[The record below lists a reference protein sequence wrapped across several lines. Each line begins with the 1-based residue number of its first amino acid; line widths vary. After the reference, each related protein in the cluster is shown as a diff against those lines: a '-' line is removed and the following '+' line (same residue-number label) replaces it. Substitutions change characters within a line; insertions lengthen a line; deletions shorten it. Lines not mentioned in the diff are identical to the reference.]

1 MLTKI
6 LIKNFTLIDK
16 VEIDFLTG
24 FTTVTGDTGSGKS
37 ILLSALSLI
46 IGKRAGQNLLKNSTL
61 KCVLEAEF
69 NLSNFN
75 IRSLLVKNNID
86 YFDQTILRREILP
99 NGKSRSFVNDS
110 PVNLD
115 FLKTVGEKLIDI
127 HTQHQPLASSNNSFF
142 YSLIDNLA
150 EQQHIVKNFND
161 TLINY
166 KDLKI
171 ELQKLIRL
179 NTSLKNDNDYL
190 LYLYN
195 ELNDIKLVIDE
206 QEILENKLKLFKNSE
221 EIKSSFSQIEYIL
234 YSSDDSIENKIFSLN
249 SVLHN
254 ISKISD
260 NFSQIKNRLDSLLI
274 ELNDIKSDLN
284 NSSLDFSD
292 DDSEI
297 DKMESRLN
305 IIYNL
310 QKKHSVNSISA
321 LIIKKQELK
330 SKLDESGSVEINIDE
345 LQKTICKKT
354 HYLQELSK
362 KISISRKKI
371 IPKLKSELESLL
383 LELGMKNASFDFK
396 LSEIDDFNRYGSD
409 QIEVLFSANKGIE
422 YAPLFKIA
430 SGGELSRILLSI
442 KSILSKHLNLPTMI
456 FDEID
461 SGVSGEMS
469 NAMAN
474 MMLEMSSK
482 MQIIAITHL
491 PQVAS
496 KGNHQLSVYKQN
508 SLSSTS
514 TMVKQLNNQ
523 ERIDEIAKMLAG
535 DLISDSAI
543 THAKELLN

>member
-1 MLTKI
+1 MLTKV

-16 VEIDFLTG
+16 VEIDFLSG

-75 IRSLLVKNNID
+75 IQSLLVKNNID

-99 NGKSRSFVNDS
+99 NGKSRSFINDS

-127 HTQHQPLASSNNSFF
+127 HTQHQTLASSNNSFF

-166 KDLKI
+166 RDLKI
-171 ELQKLIRL
+171 ELEKLIRL

-195 ELNDIKLVIDE
+195 ELNEVKLVIDE
-206 QEILENKLKLFKNSE
+206 QDIIKNKLKLFKNSE
-221 EIKSSFSQIEYIL
+221 EIKSSFSQIDHIL

-249 SVLHN
+249 SILNN

-260 NFSQIKNRLDSLLI
+260 NFSPIKNRLDSLLI

-284 NSSLDFSD
+284 NSSFDFSD

-310 QKKHSVNSISA
+310 QKKHSVNSISD
-321 LIIKKQELK
+321 LIIKQQELK

-345 LQKTICKKT
+345 LQKSISKKT

-383 LELGMKNASFDFK
+383 LDLGMKNASFDFK
-396 LSEIDDFNRYGSD
+396 LSKIDDFNRYGSD

-496 KGNHQLSVYKQN
+496 KGNQQLSVYKQN

-514 TMVKQLNNQ
+514 TMVKQLSNQ

>member
-1 MLTKI
+1 MLTKV

-16 VEIDFLTG
+16 VEIDFLSG

-75 IRSLLVKNNID
+75 IQSLLVKNNID

-99 NGKSRSFVNDS
+99 NGKSRSFINDS

-127 HTQHQPLASSNNSFF
+127 HTQHQTLASSNNSFF

-166 KDLKI
+166 RDLKI
-171 ELQKLIRL
+171 ELEKLIRL

-195 ELNDIKLVIDE
+195 ELNDVKLVIDE
-206 QEILENKLKLFKNSE
+206 QDIIENKLKLFKNSE
-221 EIKSSFSQIEYIL
+221 EIKSSFSQIDHIL

-249 SVLHN
+249 SIFNN

-260 NFSQIKNRLDSLLI
+260 NFSPIKNRLDSLLI

-284 NSSLDFSD
+284 NSSFDFSD

-310 QKKHSVNSISA
+310 QKKHSVNSISD
-321 LIIKKQELK
+321 LIIKQQELK
-330 SKLDESGSVEINIDE
+330 SKLEESGSVEINIDE
-345 LQKTICKKT
+345 LQKSISKKT

-383 LELGMKNASFDFK
+383 LDLGMKNASFDFK
-396 LSEIDDFNRYGSD
+396 LSKIDDFNRYGSD

-496 KGNHQLSVYKQN
+496 KGNQQLSVYKQN

-514 TMVKQLNNQ
+514 TMVKQLSNQ

>member
-1 MLTKI
+1 MLTKV

-16 VEIDFLTG
+16 VEIDFLSG

-75 IRSLLVKNNID
+75 IQSLLVKNNID

-99 NGKSRSFVNDS
+99 NGKSRSFINDS

-127 HTQHQPLASSNNSFF
+127 HTQHQTLASSNNSFF

-166 KDLKI
+166 RDLKI
-171 ELQKLIRL
+171 ELEKLIRL

-195 ELNDIKLVIDE
+195 ELNDVKLVIDE
-206 QEILENKLKLFKNSE
+206 QDIIENKLKLFKNSE
-221 EIKSSFSQIEYIL
+221 EIKSSFSQIDHIL

-249 SVLHN
+249 SILNN

-260 NFSQIKNRLDSLLI
+260 NFSPIKNRLDSLLI

-284 NSSLDFSD
+284 NSSFDFSD

-310 QKKHSVNSISA
+310 QKKHSVNSISD
-321 LIIKKQELK
+321 LISKQQELK

-345 LQKTICKKT
+345 LQKSISKKT

-383 LELGMKNASFDFK
+383 LDLGMKNASFDFK
-396 LSEIDDFNRYGSD
+396 LSKIDDFNRYGSD

-496 KGNHQLSVYKQN
+496 KGNQQLSVYKQN

-514 TMVKQLNNQ
+514 TMVKQLSNQ

>member
-1 MLTKI
+1 MLTKV

-16 VEIDFLTG
+16 VEIDFLSG

-75 IRSLLVKNNID
+75 IQSLLVKNNID

-99 NGKSRSFVNDS
+99 NGKSRSFINDS

-127 HTQHQPLASSNNSFF
+127 HTQHQTLASSNNSFF

-166 KDLKI
+166 RDLKI
-171 ELQKLIRL
+171 ELEKLIRL

-195 ELNDIKLVIDE
+195 ELNEVKLVIDE
-206 QEILENKLKLFKNSE
+206 QDIIENKLKLFKNSE
-221 EIKSSFSQIEYIL
+221 EIKSSFSQIDHIL

-249 SVLHN
+249 SILNN

-260 NFSQIKNRLDSLLI
+260 NFSPIKNRLDSLLI
-274 ELNDIKSDLN
+274 ELNDIKFDLN
-284 NSSLDFSD
+284 NSSFDFSD

-305 IIYNL
+305 VIYNL
-310 QKKHSVNSISA
+310 QKKHSVNSISD
-321 LIIKKQELK
+321 LIIKQQELK
-330 SKLDESGSVEINIDE
+330 SKLEESGSVEINIDE
-345 LQKTICKKT
+345 LQKSISKKT

-383 LELGMKNASFDFK
+383 LDLGMKNASFDFK
-396 LSEIDDFNRYGSD
+396 LSKIDDFNRYGSD

-496 KGNHQLSVYKQN
+496 KGNQQLSVYKQN

-514 TMVKQLNNQ
+514 TMVKQLSNQ

>member
-16 VEIDFLTG
+16 VEIDFLSG

-345 LQKTICKKT
+345 LQKTISKKT

-396 LSEIDDFNRYGSD
+396 LSEIDGFNRYGSD

>member
-1 MLTKI
+1 VLTKV

-16 VEIDFLTG
+16 VEIDFLSG

-75 IRSLLVKNNID
+75 IQSLLVKNNID

-99 NGKSRSFVNDS
+99 NGKSRSFINDS

-127 HTQHQPLASSNNSFF
+127 HTQHQTLASSNNSFF

-166 KDLKI
+166 RDLKI
-171 ELQKLIRL
+171 ELEKLIRL

-195 ELNDIKLVIDE
+195 ELNDVKLVIDE
-206 QEILENKLKLFKNSE
+206 QDIIENKLKLFKNSE
-221 EIKSSFSQIEYIL
+221 EIKSSFSQIDHIL

-249 SVLHN
+249 SILNN

-260 NFSQIKNRLDSLLI
+260 NFSPIKNRLDSLLI
-274 ELNDIKSDLN
+274 ELNDIKFDLN
-284 NSSLDFSD
+284 NSSFDFSD

-305 IIYNL
+305 VIYNL
-310 QKKHSVNSISA
+310 QKKHSVNSISD
-321 LIIKKQELK
+321 LIIKQQELK
-330 SKLDESGSVEINIDE
+330 SKLEESGSVEINIDE
-345 LQKTICKKT
+345 LQKSISKKT

-383 LELGMKNASFDFK
+383 LDLGMKNASFDFK
-396 LSEIDDFNRYGSD
+396 LSKIDDFNRYGSD

-496 KGNHQLSVYKQN
+496 KGNQQLSVYKQN

-514 TMVKQLNNQ
+514 TMVKQLSNQ

>member
-1 MLTKI
+1 VLTKI

-345 LQKTICKKT
+345 LQKTISKKT

-396 LSEIDDFNRYGSD
+396 LSEIDGFNRYGSD

>member
-1 MLTKI
+1 MLTKV

-16 VEIDFLTG
+16 VEIDFLSG

-75 IRSLLVKNNID
+75 IQSLLVKNNID

-99 NGKSRSFVNDS
+99 NGKSRSFINDS

-127 HTQHQPLASSNNSFF
+127 HTQHQTLASSNNSFF

-150 EQQHIVKNFND
+150 EQQHNVKNFND

-166 KDLKI
+166 RDLKI
-171 ELQKLIRL
+171 ELEKLIRL

-195 ELNDIKLVIDE
+195 ELNDVKLVIDE
-206 QEILENKLKLFKNSE
+206 QDIIENKLKLFKNSE
-221 EIKSSFSQIEYIL
+221 EIKSSFSQIDHIL

-249 SVLHN
+249 SILNN

-260 NFSQIKNRLDSLLI
+260 NFSPIKNRLDSLLI

-284 NSSLDFSD
+284 NSSFDFSD

-305 IIYNL
+305 VIYNL
-310 QKKHSVNSISA
+310 QKKHSVNSISD
-321 LIIKKQELK
+321 LIIKQQELK
-330 SKLDESGSVEINIDE
+330 SKLEESGSVEINIDE
-345 LQKTICKKT
+345 LQKSISKKT

-383 LELGMKNASFDFK
+383 LDLGMKNASFDFK
-396 LSEIDDFNRYGSD
+396 LSKIDDFNRYGSD

-496 KGNHQLSVYKQN
+496 KGNQQLSVYKQN

-514 TMVKQLNNQ
+514 TMVKQLSNQ

>member
-1 MLTKI
+1 MLTKV

-16 VEIDFLTG
+16 VEIDFLSG

-75 IRSLLVKNNID
+75 IQSLLVKNNID

-99 NGKSRSFVNDS
+99 NGKSRSFINDS

-127 HTQHQPLASSNNSFF
+127 HTQHQTLASSNNSFF

-166 KDLKI
+166 RDLKI
-171 ELQKLIRL
+171 ELEKLIRL

-195 ELNDIKLVIDE
+195 ELNDVKLVIDE
-206 QEILENKLKLFKNSE
+206 QDIIENKLKLFKNSE
-221 EIKSSFSQIEYIL
+221 EIKSSFSQIDHIL

-249 SVLHN
+249 SIFNN

-260 NFSQIKNRLDSLLI
+260 NFSPIKNRLDSLLI

-284 NSSLDFSD
+284 NSSFDFSD

-310 QKKHSVNSISA
+310 QKKHSVNSISD
-321 LIIKKQELK
+321 LIIKQQELK

-345 LQKTICKKT
+345 LQKSISKKT

-383 LELGMKNASFDFK
+383 LDLGMKNASFDFK
-396 LSEIDDFNRYGSD
+396 LSKIDDFNRYGSD

-496 KGNHQLSVYKQN
+496 KGNQQLSVYKQN

-514 TMVKQLNNQ
+514 TMVKQLSNQ

>member
-16 VEIDFLTG
+16 VEIDFLSG

-75 IRSLLVKNNID
+75 IQSLLVKNNID

-99 NGKSRSFVNDS
+99 NGKSRSFINDS

-127 HTQHQPLASSNNSFF
+127 HTQHQTLASSNNSFF

-150 EQQHIVKNFND
+150 EQQHNVKNFND

-166 KDLKI
+166 RDLKI
-171 ELQKLIRL
+171 ELEKLIRL

-195 ELNDIKLVIDE
+195 ELNDVKLVIDE
-206 QEILENKLKLFKNSE
+206 QDIIENKLKLFKNSE
-221 EIKSSFSQIEYIL
+221 EIKSSFSQIDHIL

-249 SVLHN
+249 SILNN

-260 NFSQIKNRLDSLLI
+260 NFSPIKNRLDSLLI
-274 ELNDIKSDLN
+274 ELNDIKFDLN
-284 NSSLDFSD
+284 NSSFDFSD

-305 IIYNL
+305 VIYNL
-310 QKKHSVNSISA
+310 QKKHSVNSISD
-321 LIIKKQELK
+321 LIIKQQELK
-330 SKLDESGSVEINIDE
+330 SKLEESGSVEINIDE
-345 LQKTICKKT
+345 LQKSISKKT

-383 LELGMKNASFDFK
+383 LDLGMKNASFDFK
-396 LSEIDDFNRYGSD
+396 LSKIDDFNRYGSD

-496 KGNHQLSVYKQN
+496 KGNQQLSVYKQN

-514 TMVKQLNNQ
+514 TMVKQLSNQ

>member
-1 MLTKI
+1 MLTKV

-16 VEIDFLTG
+16 VEIDFLSG

-75 IRSLLVKNNID
+75 IQSLLVKNNID
-86 YFDQTILRREILP
+86 YFHQTILRREILP
-99 NGKSRSFVNDS
+99 NGKSRSFINDS

-127 HTQHQPLASSNNSFF
+127 HTQHQTLASSNNSFF

-166 KDLKI
+166 RDLKI
-171 ELQKLIRL
+171 ELEKLIRL

-195 ELNDIKLVIDE
+195 ELNDVKLVIDE
-206 QEILENKLKLFKNSE
+206 QDIIENKLKLFKNSE
-221 EIKSSFSQIEYIL
+221 EIKSSFSQIDHIL

-249 SVLHN
+249 SILNN

-260 NFSQIKNRLDSLLI
+260 NFSPIKIRLDSLLI

-284 NSSLDFSD
+284 NSSFDFSD

-310 QKKHSVNSISA
+310 QKKHSVNSISD
-321 LIIKKQELK
+321 LIIKQQELK

-345 LQKTICKKT
+345 LQKSISKKT

-383 LELGMKNASFDFK
+383 LDLGMKNASFDFK
-396 LSEIDDFNRYGSD
+396 LSKIDDFNRYGSD

-496 KGNHQLSVYKQN
+496 KGNQQLSVYKQN

-514 TMVKQLNNQ
+514 TMVKQLSNQ

>member
-16 VEIDFLTG
+16 VEIDFLSG

-310 QKKHSVNSISA
+310 QKKHSVNSISD

-345 LQKTICKKT
+345 LQKSISKKT

-383 LELGMKNASFDFK
+383 LDLGMKNASFDFK
-396 LSEIDDFNRYGSD
+396 LSKIDDFNRYGSD

>member
-46 IGKRAGQNLLKNSTL
+46 IGKRAGQNLLKNSKQ

-69 NLSNFN
+69 NLSDFN
-75 IRSLLVKNNID
+75 IRSLFSENTID

-99 NGKSRSFVNDS
+99 NGKSRSFINDS

-115 FLKTVGEKLIDI
+115 LLKNIGDKLIDI
-127 HTQHQPLASSNNSFF
+127 HTQHQTLANSDNSFF

-150 EQQHIVKNFND
+150 EQKHIVKNFND
-161 TLINY
+161 TLVNY
-166 KDLKI
+166 RELKI
-171 ELQKLIRL
+171 ELEKLNRL

-195 ELNDIKLVIDE
+195 ELNDVNLEIDE
-206 QEILENKLKLFKNSE
+206 QQIIEDKLKLYKNSE
-221 EIKSSFSQIEYIL
+221 ELKSSFSQIDHIL
-234 YSSDDSIENKIFSLN
+234 YSSDESIENKIFSLN
-249 SVLHN
+249 SILTN
-254 ISKISD
+254 ISK
-260 NFSQIKNRLDSLLI
+260 FSNTFSSLKNRLDSLLI
-274 ELNDIKSDLN
+274 ELSDIKSDLN
-284 NSSLDFSD
+284 NPSIDFNHD
-292 DDSEI
+292 YLEI
-297 DKMESRLN
+297 EKLESRLN

-310 QKKHSVNSISA
+310 QKKHSVNSIND
-321 LIIKKQELK
+321 LIIKQQELK

-345 LQKTICKKT
+345 LQKTIIKKKQ
-354 HYLQELSK
+354 YLNELSK

-371 IPKLKSELESLL
+371 VPKLKLQLESLL
-383 LELGMKNASFDFK
+383 LNLGMKNASFDFK
-396 LSEIDDFNRYGSD
+396 FSELGKFNRFGCD
-409 QIEVLFSANKGIE
+409 EINVLFSANKGIK

-491 PQVAS
+491 PQVAA
-496 KGNHQLSVYKQN
+496 KGNHQLNVYKHN
-508 SLSSTS
+508 SLNSTS
-514 TMVKQLNNQ
+514 TKVKFLNDQ

-535 DLISDSAI
+535 DLISDSAV

>member
-1 MLTKI
+1 MLTKV

-16 VEIDFLTG
+16 VEIDFLSG

-75 IRSLLVKNNID
+75 IQSLLVKNNID

-99 NGKSRSFVNDS
+99 NGKSRSFINDS

-127 HTQHQPLASSNNSFF
+127 HTQHQTLASSNNSFF

-166 KDLKI
+166 RDLKI
-171 ELQKLIRL
+171 ELEKLIRL

-195 ELNDIKLVIDE
+195 ELNDVKLVIDE
-206 QEILENKLKLFKNSE
+206 QDIIENKLKLFKNSE
-221 EIKSSFSQIEYIL
+221 EIKSSFSQIDHIL

-249 SVLHN
+249 SILNN

-260 NFSQIKNRLDSLLI
+260 NFSPIKNRLDSLLI
-274 ELNDIKSDLN
+274 ELNDIKFDLN
-284 NSSLDFSD
+284 NSSFDFSD

-305 IIYNL
+305 VIYNL
-310 QKKHSVNSISA
+310 QKKHSVNSISD
-321 LIIKKQELK
+321 LIIKQQELK
-330 SKLDESGSVEINIDE
+330 SKLEESGSVEINIDE
-345 LQKTICKKT
+345 LQKSISKKT

-383 LELGMKNASFDFK
+383 LDLGMKNASFDFK
-396 LSEIDDFNRYGSD
+396 LSKIDDFNRYGSD

-496 KGNHQLSVYKQN
+496 KGNQQLSVYKQN

-514 TMVKQLNNQ
+514 TMVKQLSNQ

>member
-1 MLTKI
+1 VLTKV

-16 VEIDFLTG
+16 VEIDFLSG

-75 IRSLLVKNNID
+75 IQSLLVKNNID

-99 NGKSRSFVNDS
+99 NGKSRSFINDS

-127 HTQHQPLASSNNSFF
+127 HTQHQTLASSNNSFF

-150 EQQHIVKNFND
+150 EQQHNVKNFND

-166 KDLKI
+166 RDLKI
-171 ELQKLIRL
+171 ELEKLIRL

-195 ELNDIKLVIDE
+195 ELNDVKLVIDE
-206 QEILENKLKLFKNSE
+206 QDIIENKLKLFKNSE
-221 EIKSSFSQIEYIL
+221 EIKSSFSQIDHIL

-249 SVLHN
+249 SILNN

-260 NFSQIKNRLDSLLI
+260 NFSPIKNRLDSLLI
-274 ELNDIKSDLN
+274 ELNDIKFDLN
-284 NSSLDFSD
+284 NSSFDFSD

-305 IIYNL
+305 VIYNL
-310 QKKHSVNSISA
+310 QKKHSVNSISD
-321 LIIKKQELK
+321 LIIKQQELK
-330 SKLDESGSVEINIDE
+330 SKLEESGSVEINIDE
-345 LQKTICKKT
+345 LQKSISKKT

-383 LELGMKNASFDFK
+383 LDLGMKNASFDFK
-396 LSEIDDFNRYGSD
+396 LSKIDDFNRYGSD

-496 KGNHQLSVYKQN
+496 KGNQQLSVYKQN

-514 TMVKQLNNQ
+514 TMVKQLSNQ

>member
-1 MLTKI
+1 MLTKV

-16 VEIDFLTG
+16 VEIDFLSG

-75 IRSLLVKNNID
+75 IQSLLVKNNID

-99 NGKSRSFVNDS
+99 NGKSRSFINDS

-127 HTQHQPLASSNNSFF
+127 HTQHQTLASSNNSFF

-166 KDLKI
+166 RDLKI
-171 ELQKLIRL
+171 ELEKLIRL

-195 ELNDIKLVIDE
+195 ELNDVKLVIDE
-206 QEILENKLKLFKNSE
+206 QDIIENKLKLFKNSE
-221 EIKSSFSQIEYIL
+221 EIKSSFSQIDHIL

-249 SVLHN
+249 SILNN

-260 NFSQIKNRLDSLLI
+260 NFSPIKNRLDSRLI

-284 NSSLDFSD
+284 NSSFDFSD

-310 QKKHSVNSISA
+310 QKKHSVNSISD
-321 LIIKKQELK
+321 LIIKQQELK

-345 LQKTICKKT
+345 LQKSISKKT

-383 LELGMKNASFDFK
+383 LDLGMKNASFDFK
-396 LSEIDDFNRYGSD
+396 LSKIDDFNRYGSD

-496 KGNHQLSVYKQN
+496 KGNQQLSVYKQN

-514 TMVKQLNNQ
+514 TMVKQLSNQ

>member
-1 MLTKI
+1 VLTKV

-16 VEIDFLTG
+16 VEIDFLSG

-61 KCVLEAEF
+61 KRVLEAEF

-75 IRSLLVKNNID
+75 IQSLLVKNNID

-99 NGKSRSFVNDS
+99 NGKSRSFINDS

-127 HTQHQPLASSNNSFF
+127 HTQHQTLASSNNSFF

-166 KDLKI
+166 RDLKI
-171 ELQKLIRL
+171 ELEKLIRL

-195 ELNDIKLVIDE
+195 ELNDVKLVIDE
-206 QEILENKLKLFKNSE
+206 QDIIENKLKLFKNSE
-221 EIKSSFSQIEYIL
+221 EIKSSFSQIDHIL

-249 SVLHN
+249 SILNN

-260 NFSQIKNRLDSLLI
+260 NFSPIKNRLDSLLI

-284 NSSLDFSD
+284 NSSFDFSD

-310 QKKHSVNSISA
+310 QKKHSVNSISD
-321 LIIKKQELK
+321 LIIKQQELK
-330 SKLDESGSVEINIDE
+330 SKLEESGSVEINIDE
-345 LQKTICKKT
+345 LQKSISKKT

-383 LELGMKNASFDFK
+383 LDLGMKNASFDFK
-396 LSEIDDFNRYGSD
+396 LSKIDDFNRYGSD

-496 KGNHQLSVYKQN
+496 KGNQQLSVYKQN

-514 TMVKQLNNQ
+514 TMVKQLSNQ

>member
-1 MLTKI
+1 MLTKV

-16 VEIDFLTG
+16 VEIDFLSG

-75 IRSLLVKNNID
+75 IQSLLVKNNID

-99 NGKSRSFVNDS
+99 NGKSRSFINDS

-127 HTQHQPLASSNNSFF
+127 HTQHQTLASSNNSFF

-166 KDLKI
+166 RDLKI
-171 ELQKLIRL
+171 ELEKLIRL

-195 ELNDIKLVIDE
+195 ELNDVKLVIDE
-206 QEILENKLKLFKNSE
+206 QDIIENKLKLFKNSE
-221 EIKSSFSQIEYIL
+221 EIKSSFSQIDHIL

-249 SVLHN
+249 SIFNN

-260 NFSQIKNRLDSLLI
+260 NFSPIKNRLDSLLI

-284 NSSLDFSD
+284 NSSFDFSD

-310 QKKHSVNSISA
+310 QKKHSVNSISD
-321 LIIKKQELK
+321 LIIKQQELK

-345 LQKTICKKT
+345 LQKSISKKT

-383 LELGMKNASFDFK
+383 LDLGMKNASFDFK
-396 LSEIDDFNRYGSD
+396 LSKIDDFNRYGSD

-496 KGNHQLSVYKQN
+496 KGNQQLSVHKQN

-514 TMVKQLNNQ
+514 TMVKQLSNQ

>member
-1 MLTKI
+1 MLTKV

-16 VEIDFLTG
+16 VEIDFLSG

-75 IRSLLVKNNID
+75 IQSLLVKNNID

-99 NGKSRSFVNDS
+99 NGKSRSFINDS

-127 HTQHQPLASSNNSFF
+127 HTQHQTLASSNNSFF

-166 KDLKI
+166 RDLKI
-171 ELQKLIRL
+171 ELEKLIRL

-195 ELNDIKLVIDE
+195 ELNDVKLVIDE
-206 QEILENKLKLFKNSE
+206 QDIIENKLKLFKNSE
-221 EIKSSFSQIEYIL
+221 EIKSSFSQIDHIL

-249 SVLHN
+249 SILNN

-260 NFSQIKNRLDSLLI
+260 NFSPIKNRLDSLLI

-284 NSSLDFSD
+284 NSSFDFSD

-310 QKKHSVNSISA
+310 QKKHSVNSISD
-321 LIIKKQELK
+321 LIIKQQELK

-345 LQKTICKKT
+345 LQKSISKKT

-383 LELGMKNASFDFK
+383 LDLGMKNASFDFK
-396 LSEIDDFNRYGSD
+396 LSKIDDFNRYGSD

-430 SGGELSRILLSI
+430 SGGELSRILLAI

-496 KGNHQLSVYKQN
+496 KGNQQLSVYKQN

-514 TMVKQLNNQ
+514 TMVKQLSNQ

>member
-46 IGKRAGQNLLKNSTL
+46 IGKRAGQNLLKNSKQ
-61 KCVLEAEF
+61 KCILEAEF
-69 NLSNFN
+69 NLSDFN
-75 IRSLLVKNNID
+75 IRSLFSENSID

-99 NGKSRSFVNDS
+99 NGKSRSFINDS

-115 FLKTVGEKLIDI
+115 LLKNIGDKLIDI
-127 HTQHQPLASSNNSFF
+127 HTQHQTLVNSDNSFF

-150 EQQHIVKNFND
+150 EQKHIVKNFND

-166 KDLKI
+166 RELKI
-171 ELQKLIRL
+171 ELEKLNRL

-195 ELNDIKLVIDE
+195 ELNDVNLEINE
-206 QEILENKLKLFKNSE
+206 QEIIEDKLKLYKNSE
-221 EIKSSFSQIEYIL
+221 ELKSSFSQIDQIL
-234 YSSDDSIENKIFSLN
+234 YSSDESIENKIFSLN
-249 SVLHN
+249 SILTN
-254 ISKISD
+254 ISK
-260 NFSQIKNRLDSLLI
+260 FSNTFSSLKDRLDSLLI

-284 NSSLDFSD
+284 NPSIDFSHD
-292 DDSEI
+292 YLEI
-297 DKMESRLN
+297 EKLESRLN

-310 QKKHSVNSISA
+310 QKKHSVNSIND
-321 LIIKKQELK
+321 LIIKQYELK

-345 LQKTICKKT
+345 LQKTINKKKQ
-354 HYLQELSK
+354 YLNELSK

-371 IPKLKSELESLL
+371 VPKLKLQLESLL
-383 LELGMKNASFDFK
+383 LNLGMKNASFDFK
-396 LSEIDDFNRYGSD
+396 FFELDKFNRFGYD
-409 QIEVLFSANKGIE
+409 EINVLFSANKGIK

-430 SGGELSRILLSI
+430 SGGEISRILLSI

-491 PQVAS
+491 PQVAA
-496 KGNHQLSVYKQN
+496 KGNHQLNVYKHN

-514 TMVKQLNNQ
+514 TKVKFLNDQ

-535 DLISDSAI
+535 DLISDSAV

>member
-46 IGKRAGQNLLKNSTL
+46 IGKRAGQNLLKNSKQ

-69 NLSNFN
+69 NLSDFN
-75 IRSLLVKNNID
+75 IRSLFSENSID

-99 NGKSRSFVNDS
+99 NGKSRSFINDS

-115 FLKTVGEKLIDI
+115 LLKNIGDKLIDI
-127 HTQHQPLASSNNSFF
+127 HTQHQALANSDNSFF

-150 EQQHIVKNFND
+150 EQKQIVKNFND

-166 KDLKI
+166 RELKI
-171 ELQKLIRL
+171 ELEKLNRL

-195 ELNDIKLVIDE
+195 ELNDVNLEIDE
-206 QEILENKLKLFKNSE
+206 QEIIEDKLKLFKNSE
-221 EIKSSFSQIEYIL
+221 ELKSSFSQIDQIL
-234 YSSDDSIENKIFSLN
+234 YSSDESIENKIFSLN
-249 SVLHN
+249 SILTN
-254 ISKISD
+254 ISK
-260 NFSQIKNRLDSLLI
+260 FSNTFSSLKNRLDSLLI
-274 ELNDIKSDLN
+274 ELNDIKFDLN
-284 NSSLDFSD
+284 NPSIDFNHD
-292 DDSEI
+292 HLEVE
-297 DKMESRLN
+297 KLESRLN

-310 QKKHSVNSISA
+310 QKKHSVNSIND
-321 LIIKKQELK
+321 LNIKQQELK
-330 SKLDESGSVEINIDE
+330 RKLDESGSVEINIDE
-345 LQKTICKKT
+345 LQKTIIKKKQ
-354 HYLQELSK
+354 YLSELSK

-371 IPKLKSELESLL
+371 VPKLKLQLESLL
-383 LELGMKNASFDFK
+383 LNLGMKNASFDFK
-396 LSEIDDFNRYGSD
+396 FSKLDKFNRFGYD
-409 QIEVLFSANKGIE
+409 EINVLFSANKGIK

-491 PQVAS
+491 PQVAA
-496 KGNHQLSVYKQN
+496 KGNHQLNVYKHN

-514 TMVKQLNNQ
+514 TKVKFLNYQ

-535 DLISDSAI
+535 DLISDSAV

>member
-1 MLTKI
+1 MLTKV

-16 VEIDFLTG
+16 VEIDFLSG

-75 IRSLLVKNNID
+75 IQSLLVKNNID

-99 NGKSRSFVNDS
+99 NGKSRSFINDS

-127 HTQHQPLASSNNSFF
+127 HTQHQTLASSNNSFF

-166 KDLKI
+166 RDLKI
-171 ELQKLIRL
+171 ELEKLIRL

-195 ELNDIKLVIDE
+195 ELNDVKLVIDE
-206 QEILENKLKLFKNSE
+206 QDIIENKLKLFKNSE
-221 EIKSSFSQIEYIL
+221 EIKSSFSQIDHIL

-249 SVLHN
+249 SILNN

-260 NFSQIKNRLDSLLI
+260 NFSPIKNRLDSLLI

-284 NSSLDFSD
+284 NSSFDFSD

-310 QKKHSVNSISA
+310 QKKHSVNSISD
-321 LIIKKQELK
+321 LIIKQQELK

-345 LQKTICKKT
+345 LQKSISKKT

-383 LELGMKNASFDFK
+383 LDLGMKNASFDFK

-514 TMVKQLNNQ
+514 TMVKQLSNQ

>member
-171 ELQKLIRL
+171 ELQKLIRI

-345 LQKTICKKT
+345 LQKTISKKT

>member
-1 MLTKI
+1 MLTKV

-16 VEIDFLTG
+16 VEIDFLSG

-75 IRSLLVKNNID
+75 IQSLLVKNNID

-99 NGKSRSFVNDS
+99 NGKSRSFINDS

-127 HTQHQPLASSNNSFF
+127 HTQHQTLASSNNSFF

-166 KDLKI
+166 RDLKI
-171 ELQKLIRL
+171 ELEKLIRL

-195 ELNDIKLVIDE
+195 ELNDVKLVIDE
-206 QEILENKLKLFKNSE
+206 QDIIENKLKLFKNSE
-221 EIKSSFSQIEYIL
+221 EIKSSFSQIDHIL

-249 SVLHN
+249 SILNN

-260 NFSQIKNRLDSLLI
+260 NFSPIKNRLDSLLI

-284 NSSLDFSD
+284 NSSFDFSD

-310 QKKHSVNSISA
+310 QKKHSVNSISD
-321 LIIKKQELK
+321 LIIKQQELK

-345 LQKTICKKT
+345 LQKSISKKT

-383 LELGMKNASFDFK
+383 LDLEMKNASFDFK
-396 LSEIDDFNRYGSD
+396 LSKIDDFNRYGSD

-496 KGNHQLSVYKQN
+496 KGNQQLSVYKQN

-514 TMVKQLNNQ
+514 TMVKQLSNQ

>member
-1 MLTKI
+1 MLTKV

-16 VEIDFLTG
+16 VEIDFLSG

-75 IRSLLVKNNID
+75 IQSLLVKNNID

-99 NGKSRSFVNDS
+99 NGKSRSFINDS

-127 HTQHQPLASSNNSFF
+127 HTQHQTLASSNNSFF

-166 KDLKI
+166 RDLKI
-171 ELQKLIRL
+171 ELEKLIRL
-179 NTSLKNDNDYL
+179 NMSLKNDNDYL

-195 ELNDIKLVIDE
+195 ELNEVKLVIDE
-206 QEILENKLKLFKNSE
+206 QDIIENKLKLFKNSE
-221 EIKSSFSQIEYIL
+221 EIKSSFSQIDHIL

-249 SVLHN
+249 SILNN

-260 NFSQIKNRLDSLLI
+260 NFSPIKNRLDSLLI
-274 ELNDIKSDLN
+274 ELNDIKFDLN
-284 NSSLDFSD
+284 NSSFDFSD

-305 IIYNL
+305 VIKKIK
-310 QKKHSVNSISA
+310 KKHSVNSISD
-321 LIIKKQELK
+321 LIIKQQELK
-330 SKLDESGSVEINIDE
+330 SKLEESGSVEINIDE
-345 LQKTICKKT
+345 LQKSISKKT

-383 LELGMKNASFDFK
+383 LDLGMKNASFDFK
-396 LSEIDDFNRYGSD
+396 LSKIDDFNRYGSD

-496 KGNHQLSVYKQN
+496 KGNQQLSVYKQN

-514 TMVKQLNNQ
+514 TMVKQLSNQ

>member
-16 VEIDFLTG
+16 VEIDFLSG

-171 ELQKLIRL
+171 ELQKLIRI

-345 LQKTICKKT
+345 LQKTISKKT

>member
-171 ELQKLIRL
+171 ELQKLIRI

-321 LIIKKQELK
+321 LIIKKLELK

-345 LQKTICKKT
+345 LQKTISKKT

-396 LSEIDDFNRYGSD
+396 LSEIDGFNRYGSD

>member
-16 VEIDFLTG
+16 VEIDFLSG

-195 ELNDIKLVIDE
+195 ELNDIKLVIGE

-260 NFSQIKNRLDSLLI
+260 NFSPIKNRLDSLLI

-310 QKKHSVNSISA
+310 QKKHSVNSISD

-345 LQKTICKKT
+345 LQKTISKKT

>member
-1 MLTKI
+1 MLTKV

-16 VEIDFLTG
+16 VEIDFLSG

-75 IRSLLVKNNID
+75 IQSLLVKNNID

-99 NGKSRSFVNDS
+99 NGKSRSFINDS

-127 HTQHQPLASSNNSFF
+127 HTQHQTLASSNNSFF

-150 EQQHIVKNFND
+150 EQQHNVKNFND

-166 KDLKI
+166 RDLKI
-171 ELQKLIRL
+171 ELEKLIRL

-195 ELNDIKLVIDE
+195 ELNDVKLVIDE
-206 QEILENKLKLFKNSE
+206 QDIIENKLKLFKNSE
-221 EIKSSFSQIEYIL
+221 EIKSYFSQIDHIL

-249 SVLHN
+249 SILNN

-260 NFSQIKNRLDSLLI
+260 NFSPIKNRLDSLLI
-274 ELNDIKSDLN
+274 ELNDIKFDLN
-284 NSSLDFSD
+284 NSSFDFSD

-310 QKKHSVNSISA
+310 QKKHSVNSISD
-321 LIIKKQELK
+321 LIIKQQELK
-330 SKLDESGSVEINIDE
+330 SKLEESGSVEINIDE
-345 LQKTICKKT
+345 LQKSISKKT

-383 LELGMKNASFDFK
+383 LDLGMKNASFDFK
-396 LSEIDDFNRYGSD
+396 LSKIDDFNRYGSD

-496 KGNHQLSVYKQN
+496 KGNQQLSVYKQN

-514 TMVKQLNNQ
+514 TMVKQLSNQ

>member
-1 MLTKI
+1 VLTKI

-16 VEIDFLTG
+16 VEIDFLSG

-171 ELQKLIRL
+171 ELQKLIRI

-345 LQKTICKKT
+345 LQKTISKKT

-396 LSEIDDFNRYGSD
+396 LSEIDGFNRYGSD

>member
-345 LQKTICKKT
+345 LQKTISKKT

>member
-1 MLTKI
+1 MLTKV

-16 VEIDFLTG
+16 VEIDFLSG

-75 IRSLLVKNNID
+75 IQSLLVKNNID

-99 NGKSRSFVNDS
+99 NGKSRSFINDS

-127 HTQHQPLASSNNSFF
+127 HTQHQTLASSNNSFF

-166 KDLKI
+166 RDLKI
-171 ELQKLIRL
+171 ELEKLIRL

-195 ELNDIKLVIDE
+195 ELNDVKLVIDE
-206 QEILENKLKLFKNSE
+206 QDIIENKLKLFKNSE
-221 EIKSSFSQIEYIL
+221 EIKSSFSQIDHIL

-249 SVLHN
+249 SIFNN

-260 NFSQIKNRLDSLLI
+260 NFSPIKNRLDSLLI

-345 LQKTICKKT
+345 LQKSISKKT

-383 LELGMKNASFDFK
+383 LDLGMKNASFDFK
-396 LSEIDDFNRYGSD
+396 LSKIDDFNRYGSD

-496 KGNHQLSVYKQN
+496 KGNQQLSVYKQN

-514 TMVKQLNNQ
+514 TMVKQLSNQ

>member
-1 MLTKI
+1 MLTKV

-16 VEIDFLTG
+16 VVIDFLSG

-75 IRSLLVKNNID
+75 IQSLLVKNYID

-99 NGKSRSFVNDS
+99 NGKSRSFINDS

-127 HTQHQPLASSNNSFF
+127 HTQHQTLASSNNSFF

-166 KDLKI
+166 RDLKI
-171 ELQKLIRL
+171 ELEKLIRL

-195 ELNDIKLVIDE
+195 ELNDVKLVIDE
-206 QEILENKLKLFKNSE
+206 QDIIENKLKLFKNSE
-221 EIKSSFSQIEYIL
+221 EIKSSFSQIDHIL

-249 SVLHN
+249 SILNN

-260 NFSQIKNRLDSLLI
+260 NFSPIKNRLDSLLI

-284 NSSLDFSD
+284 NSSFDFSD

-310 QKKHSVNSISA
+310 QKKHSVNSISD
-321 LIIKKQELK
+321 LIIKQQELK

-345 LQKTICKKT
+345 LQKSISKKT

-383 LELGMKNASFDFK
+383 LDLGMKNASFDFK
-396 LSEIDDFNRYGSD
+396 LSKIDDFNRYGSD

-496 KGNHQLSVYKQN
+496 KGNQQLSVYKQN

-514 TMVKQLNNQ
+514 TMVKQLSNQ

>member
-1 MLTKI
+1 MLTKV

-16 VEIDFLTG
+16 VEIDFLSG

-75 IRSLLVKNNID
+75 IQSLLVKNNID

-99 NGKSRSFVNDS
+99 NGKSRSFINDS

-127 HTQHQPLASSNNSFF
+127 HTQHQTLASSNNSFF

-195 ELNDIKLVIDE
+195 ELNDVKLVIDE
-206 QEILENKLKLFKNSE
+206 QDIIENKLKLFKNSE
-221 EIKSSFSQIEYIL
+221 EIKSSFSQIDHIL

-249 SVLHN
+249 SILNN

-260 NFSQIKNRLDSLLI
+260 NFSPIKKRLDSLLI

-284 NSSLDFSD
+284 NSSFDFSD

-310 QKKHSVNSISA
+310 QKKHSVNSISD
-321 LIIKKQELK
+321 LIIKQQELK

-345 LQKTICKKT
+345 LQKSISKKT

-383 LELGMKNASFDFK
+383 LDLGMKNASFDFK
-396 LSEIDDFNRYGSD
+396 LSKIDDFNRYGSD

-496 KGNHQLSVYKQN
+496 KGNQQLSVYKQN

-514 TMVKQLNNQ
+514 TMVKQLSNQ